1 MPDEAEVPEAHR
13 VIIAAA
19 VAAALG
25 PRARLL
31 GIEAVDESVSDWTRR
46 GRTALQRSHNLR
58 SLARPDSRGP
68 R

>member
-1 MPDEAEVPEAHR
+1 MPDQAEVPAIHR

-25 PRARLL
+25 QGARVL
-31 GIEAVDESVSDWTRR
+31 GIEPVPSDWLRR
-46 GRTALQRSHNLR
+46 GRGALQRSHNLR
-58 SLARPDSRGP
+58 PLARPDARVP